1 VNLYQRNHFNQGTFI
16 FVLGLL
22 TIFTLLGA
30 CAETSNPPKKTK
42 KKPYRGY
49 FELSI
54 EGKNLL
60 KAELRFKKAPKG
72 QDVLPASQ
80 KDSMPC
86 EVTIFKGK
94 KNYIDTQITYL
105 GKNDL
110 YRKISHLLVTVPA
123 SRPQNA
129 WYQYKNMSFLPE
141 EAKEGDFIDTV
152 LLKTPLFTAFK
163 KNETFLDLTKSNTY
177 LRPRFTLNSPETKSA
192 LEQLKKCLKSTL
204 IYQFEKEE
212 VELVPKEFAP
222 WLILDSLQRVKMN
235 QKEVSNYVRELA
247 SKFDKRENSITF
259 TASTGET
266 KTLNRSELGVR
277 IDIFSEAKAI
287 LRDVLKGE
295 KTKRDPVYAMKG
307 IPPGAFDSNKS
318 YVEINLGLQKLWYYK
333 SGRLVV
339 ESDIVTG
346 NVRAGNQTPAGAYF
360 VNYKAKN
367 ATLKGPGYSAFVNYW
382 MPFNKG
388 IGLHDATWRRSF
400 GGEIFKTDGSHGC
413 INLPKSVAQTI
424 FQSLDQGTIVLC
436 Y

>member
-212 VELVPKEFAP
+212 IELTPKTFAP

-235 QKEVSNYVRELA
+235 QKEVNNYV
-247 SKFDKRENSITF
+247 S
-259 TASTGET
+259 
-266 KTLNRSELGVR
+266 
-277 IDIFSEAKAI
+277 IFSEAKAI

-295 KTKRDPVYAMKG
+295 KTKREPVYAMKG